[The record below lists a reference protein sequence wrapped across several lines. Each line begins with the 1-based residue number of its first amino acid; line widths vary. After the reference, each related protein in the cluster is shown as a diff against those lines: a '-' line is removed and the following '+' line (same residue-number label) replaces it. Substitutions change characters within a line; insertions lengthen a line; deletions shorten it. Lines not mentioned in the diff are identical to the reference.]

1 MAPGSGRGFE
11 CPWKDC
17 GKSFNRKSDLC
28 RHHRIHTNERPYQ
41 CTHEDCQKSF
51 IQRSALTVHIR
62 THTGEKP
69 HVCDYA
75 ECNKAFSDSSS
86 LARHRRVHSGKR
98 PYICQEPTCDRSF
111 CRKTTLTKHQNRI
124 HPPGSVVQTPS
135 EETDSEHSATSP
147 IAGTTVLPSEQFM
160 VVQPAYYPNN
170 PAPVH
175 EFYPHQNLP
184 MAPIAV
190 QEQPPIVAHTIPVT
204 SSVNISH
211 QQYLLMQQQ
220 QQQHHHH
227 HHHHQQQQLQ
237 QQQLQ
242 QQLQHQHHHQPHQQQ
257 QQQHQHHEQNRL
269 QYQQPT
275 YAPPVNMVSYTPNY
289 QDYKEPAERLL
300 GQDEGKDW
308 SYLGLG

>member
-1 MAPGSGRGFE
+1 MAPGNGRGFG
-11 CPWKDC
+11 CPWPNC

-86 LARHRRVHSGKR
+86 LARHRRVHSGRR
-98 PYICQEPTCDRSF
+98 PYICQEPTCDKSF

-124 HPPGSVVQTPS
+124 HPPGSVARTP
-135 EETDSEHSATSP
+135 EDETDSEHSVTSP
-147 IAGTTVLPSEQFM
+147 MSNTTALPSEQFM
-160 VVQPAYYPNN
+160 VVQPAYYPNTT
-170 PAPVH
+170 PPTH
-175 EFYPHQNLP
+175 EFYSHQNLP

-190 QEQPPIVAHTIPVT
+190 PEQPQIVPHAVPVT
-204 SSVNISH
+204 SPVEINH

-220 QQQHHHH
+220 
-227 HHHHQQQQLQ
+227 HHQQQLHQ
-237 QQQLQ
+237 QQFQ
-242 QQLQHQHHHQPHQQQ
+242 QHQLQQ
-257 QQQHQHHEQNRL
+257 QQQHQQPPQYDPNRL
-269 QYQQPT
+269 HYQPGFNPT
-275 YAPPVNMVSYTPNY
+275 VNMVTYTPTF
-289 QDYKEPAERLL
+289 QEYKEPGGARLL
-300 GQDEGKDW
+300 NQEEGKDW
-308 SYLGLG
+308 SYLGVG